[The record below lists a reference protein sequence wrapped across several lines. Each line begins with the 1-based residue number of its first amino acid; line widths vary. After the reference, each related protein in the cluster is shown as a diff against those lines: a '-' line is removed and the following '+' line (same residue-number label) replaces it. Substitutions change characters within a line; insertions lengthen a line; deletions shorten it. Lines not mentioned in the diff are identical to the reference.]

1 MAKKEN
7 KAIVR
12 RAIDEFWNVHDLGA
26 VDSLYAADFVNHDPL
41 APEVTGL
48 EAFKAW
54 AGGVF
59 AAFPDLHVVI
69 DDMVAQGDKVGKV
82 YTLTGTHKG
91 ELMGIPPT
99 GKPVTMTGI
108 SIYRIAGGKIA
119 EMTWSYNMLGT
130 MMQIGAIPAP
140 G

>member
-1 MAKKEN
+1 MSTAEN

-12 RAIDEFWNVHDLGA
+12 RAIDEIWNAHDLGA
-26 VDSLYAADFVNHDPL
+26 VDDLYAADFVNHDPL

-54 AGGVF
+54 VSGIF
-59 AAFPDLHVVI
+59 DSFPDIHVAI
-69 DDMVAQGDKVGKV
+69 DNMVAEGGKV
-82 YTLTGTHKG
+82 AKVHTLTATHTG
-91 ELMGIPPT
+91 ELMGVPPT
-99 GKPVTMTGI
+99 GKPVTMMGI

-130 MMQIGAIPAP
+130 MIQIGAIPAP